1 MKAAKGQGLAAV
13 RPAVVIGILL
23 IALGIAGL
31 LIDSIKFADKRTVI
45 DAGPIKVT
53 EERQHSVSIP
63 TIAGVIAVVAGAAL
77 VFFGR
82 QPRN

>member
-1 MKAAKGQGLAAV
+1 
-13 RPAVVIGILL
+13 VIGALL

-31 LIDSIKFADKRTVI
+31 LIDSIQFRDKRTVI

-77 VFFGR
+77 VFLR
-82 QPRN
+82 PPAAQLERIVRRVSNE

>member
-1 MKAAKGQGLAAV
+1 M

-53 EERQHSVSIP
+53 EERQHTVATP
-63 TIAGVIAVVAGAAL
+63 TIAGVLAIVAGAAL

-82 QPRN
+82 QARS